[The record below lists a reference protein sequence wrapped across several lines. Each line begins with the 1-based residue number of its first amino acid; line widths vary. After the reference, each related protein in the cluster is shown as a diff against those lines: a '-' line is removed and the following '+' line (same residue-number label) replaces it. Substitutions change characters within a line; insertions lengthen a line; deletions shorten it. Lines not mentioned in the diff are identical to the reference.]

1 MHIDVAK
8 PKPSDEMVDQLADAK
23 LAQKLVDQATE
34 TERTQ
39 LRVAQDFQE
48 SVVAPLNQRGV
59 QGSDALG
66 GTCIA
71 RLDADLFLRIQQKHG
86 AEIKADPKKF
96 WLVTAPK
103 LYPEFGMKP
112 KYHARTRVFVP
123 GKLKAS

>member
-1 MHIDVAK
+1 MHLNVVK
-8 PKPSDEMVDQLADAK
+8 PAPSEEMVHQLADAK
-23 LAQKLVDQATE
+23 LAQKLVNQAVD

-39 LRVAQDFQE
+39 LREAQDFQE

-59 QGSDALG
+59 QGSNEIG

-71 RLDADLFLRIQQKHG
+71 RLDADLFDRIRQKH
-86 AEIKADPKKF
+86 ANEIAADPRKF

-112 KYHARTRVFVP
+112 KYQARTRVFVP